1 MKFCIKDFCNKC
13 DQIYSFLLIWLHL
26 LKKSLME
33 SFNFCAVVLRE
44 KIYLKLVFFIMS
56 QLCFSYFAEQRLVFS
71 SNSPKKKLFILP
83 LSLREKCPYS
93 EFFLS
98 VFFRIQSK
106 CGKIRT
112 RKTPNTNTLH
122 AVYQKRALKKRYY
135 SENLWKCSTK
145 DFFCRASPS
154 VRLAVSL

>member
-1 MKFCIKDFCNKC
+1 MKFCIKDFFNKC
-13 DQIYSFLLIWLHL
+13 DQIYIFLWIWLHL

-33 SFNFCAVVLRE
+33 SFIFCAVVLRE

-98 VFFRIQSK
+98 IFSAFSVNAEKYGSEKLRIQTF
-106 CGKIRT
+106 CTQFI
-112 RKTPNTNTLH
+112 
-122 AVYQKRALKKRYY
+122 KKER
-135 SENLWKCSTK
+135 
-145 DFFCRASPS
+145 
-154 VRLAVSL
+154 